1 MSTEETDN
9 KVKNIAQKVIDQV
22 PQDPEKFGFVITIL
36 MVVSII
42 LTMIRI
48 MQECNKSKLFGF
60 NDKERVNFFKEQIK
74 TLSIKRSW
82 FTRMTIKKAIRKQ
95 LPRELYKAYGM
106 DLMNAILNTGEKLTE
121 EEIQSLVEASN
132 V

>member
-60 NDKERVNFFKEQIK
+60 NDKERVHFFKEQIK

>member
-48 MQECNKSKLFGF
+48 IQECNKSKLFGF
-60 NDKERVNFFKEQIK
+60 NDKERVHFFKEQIK
-74 TLSIKRSW
+74 TLSIKKSW